1 MIYLDYSA
9 TTPIDKSVLEVFNKA
24 CALVGNPNSTH
35 KLGIEAN
42 LAIKEATK
50 TITDLFGILPSE
62 LIYTSGASESNNLAI
77 KGYAL
82 ANQKKGKHIIT
93 SLLEHSSVIG
103 PVGYLQTLGFEVDF
117 VKLNTDGRVDLEQLA
132 KLIRS
137 DTILVSLAS
146 VNSEIG
152 ITQPIDEVAALI
164 NTYPN
169 CALHVD
175 MTQSVGKKMIDL
187 TNVDLASFSAQKI
200 YGFKG
205 VGGLVKKDH
214 ITIEPLIH
222 GGKSTTSHR
231 SGTPATQLIMSLAKA
246 IELAYDNEKKYD
258 YISSLNKKLV
268 EKLSKYKNVHINSNQ
283 YCLPHILNF
292 SVRGTTSDCLQ
303 EAFSK
308 HEVYISTQTACSSSD
323 IPSRAVYALTNDAQL
338 ASSSVRVSLSHL
350 TNEED
355 ISNFLTIFDQIYQN
369 LWPKNC

>member
-9 TTPIDKSVLEVFNKA
+9 TTPVDEAVLEAFNKA
-24 CALVGNPNSTH
+24 CTLVGNPNSTH

-50 TITDLFGILPSE
+50 KITDLFGILPSE

-82 ANQKKGKHIIT
+82 ANQKNGKHIIT

-103 PVGYLQTLGFEVDF
+103 PIGYLQTLGFEIDF
-117 VKLNTDGRVDLEQLA
+117 VKLNSDGRVDLEQLA
-132 KLIRS
+132 KLIRN

-152 ITQPIDEVAALI
+152 ITQPIDEIATLI
-164 NTYPN
+164 STYPN

-205 VGGLVKKDH
+205 IGGLVKKNH

-231 SGTPATQLIMSLAKA
+231 SGTPATQLIISLAKA
-246 IELAYDNEKKYD
+246 IELAYDNETKYD
-258 YISSLNKKLV
+258 YISALNKKLV

-292 SVRGTTSDCLQ
+292 SVRGTNSDCLQ

-323 IPSRAVYALTNDAQL
+323 IPSRAVYALTNDAEL

-350 TNEED
+350 TTEEELT
-355 ISNFLTIFDQIYQN
+355 NFLTIFDQVYQN
-369 LWPKNC
+369 L